1 MSTDHANPGPLD
13 EETMLAWIE
22 GTLPPTDH
30 RAVSERLREDPI
42 LRTRLDAMR
51 LDRFHLSAMGDIPAP
66 AGLLDGVADL
76 LERDML
82 VGMEDGEA
90 FAREDLALPEPV
102 GHPSHE
108 GLRRVH
114 RPRRLRIGRGL
125 ALAAVIVIVGAG
137 AWVGGMLSTR
147 GHAPATPGTPPL
159 ALEQGRDLASAVHE
173 AGVPDE
179 TKPDT
184 PTVASATQEVEIAD
198 AGSEHDGA
206 IIPPAARMADRLDL
220 LREGRLVL
228 RVRLADLS
236 GLSWI
241 DEVAQRVP
249 IRRDAPADLIASL
262 APANEAVRIEREPAR
277 LLAGDRQVGPPV
289 ELSMQERPA
298 VPRRV
303 LASVVLVDLPLDD
316 RSLDEA
322 IRGLRSHRGIV
333 RVEIDESPVA
343 LSGGDASDEDPF
355 WWRRPSEQWRPRATV
370 PIVFEV
376 LE

>member
-1 MSTDHANPGPLD
+1 MSTNHTNPQFFD

-22 GTLPPTDH
+22 GTLPPTEH
-30 RAVSERLREDPI
+30 RGVSDRLRDDPA
-42 LRTRLDAMR
+42 LFARLDAMR

-82 VGMEDGEA
+82 VGMGEDGILTG
-90 FAREDLALPEPV
+90 EDLAMPEGV
-102 GHPSHE
+102 QHPSHE

-125 ALAAVIVIVGAG
+125 ALAAVIAIVGVG

-147 GHAPATPGTPPL
+147 GQMQAKPTTPAL
-159 ALEQGRDLASAVHE
+159 ALREDRALDTVEQSAAGREETTQAPVE
-173 AGVPDE
+173 AP
-179 TKPDT
+179 
-184 PTVASATQEVEIAD
+184 VASVELVD
-198 AGSEHDGA
+198 AGEENTEA
-206 IIPPAARMADRLDL
+206 VLPPAVRMADRLDL

-249 IRRDAPADLIASL
+249 IRRDAPADLIAGL
-262 APANEAVRIEREPAR
+262 APANEAVRVEREPAR
-277 LLAGDRQVGPPV
+277 LLAGDMRVGPPV
-289 ELSMQERPA
+289 ELSMRERPG

-303 LASVVLVDLPLDD
+303 LASVVLVDLPVDD

-322 IRGLRSHRGIV
+322 IRGLRSHRGIGS
-333 RVEIDESPVA
+333 VEIEESPVTIT
-343 LSGGDASDEDPF
+343 GTDASDEDPF
-355 WWRRPSEQWRPRATV
+355 WWRRPSEQWTPRATV